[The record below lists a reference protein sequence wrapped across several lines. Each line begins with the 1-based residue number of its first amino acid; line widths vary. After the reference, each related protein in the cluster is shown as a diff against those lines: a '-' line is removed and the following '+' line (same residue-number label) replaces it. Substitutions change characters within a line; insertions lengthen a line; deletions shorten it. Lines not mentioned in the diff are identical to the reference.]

1 MRDLVGFIY
10 LIFVCITAYG
20 VVSRALFL
28 YNTID
33 FTAKSV
39 FYKVFYRPY
48 WFLYSIV
55 DQEITALDSPFF
67 CFLNQFMKHLF
78 YEIL

>member
-67 CFLNQFMKHLF
+67 LFLKSI
-78 YEIL
+78 YETSFL